1 MSFSIDRVEVWGW
14 RSTLSSS
21 VNREMVGMGINII
34 TSVDEEKGGGEGVDV
49 VILCKQEEDTGR
61 DHGCDPVLTG
71 RRIGINIFIQH

>member
-1 MSFSIDRVEVWGW
+1 MSFSIDSVEVWGW

-49 VILCKQEEDTGR
+49 VILC
-61 DHGCDPVLTG
+61 
-71 RRIGINIFIQH
+71 